1 MADANSLTTTP
12 AWAELQ
18 RQRTAFTDTL
28 PALFQRDPL
37 RHRRF
42 TFTAAD
48 LALDISRQHLSE
60 HVMQALLALA
70 TQEAVTA
77 KRDALF
83 AGDILNNT
91 ENRAVT
97 HWRWRMA
104 APPADIAATQ
114 ARTAAL
120 ATAVRSGAW
129 LGTTGKPIRHI
140 VNIGIGGSDLGPRLI
155 TEALLSVD
163 SALTPHFIG
172 NVDATDLARV
182 TAQINQQGATAETLF
197 VIVSKSMTTLETRL
211 NAEAARAWLIAQLGD
226 AADLSRHLVAVT
238 SNLPAAAALGIPPEN
253 CFGFEDS
260 VGGRYSLW
268 SPVGLTA
275 EIVLGPDTFAQLRAG
290 AAAMDDHF
298 RAAPLAQSLPVLLA
312 LVSLWQVNFWNT
324 TALAVLPYASRL
336 AQLPN
341 WLQQLSMESNGKG
354 ITRDGQPVD
363 YATAP
368 VIFGSAGT
376 IGQHSFHQLL
386 HQGTETI
393 PADFIIASEAVDNA
407 DTDMQRWL
415 KANALAQSAA
425 LLYGNPSPDAARAHP
440 GNRPSTLIFM
450 PRCDARSL
458 GALLALYEHKT
469 IVEGFLWRLNSF
481 DQFGVELG
489 KTMGVATH
497 AFMQGD
503 SDARIDP
510 ATRARLADWPL

>member
-1 MADANSLTTTP
+1 MADTSLTATP
-12 AWAELQ
+12 AWLELQ
-18 RQRTAFTDTL
+18 RQRAAFTDSLAT
-28 PALFQRDPL
+28 LFQRDPL

-42 TFTAAD
+42 TFTAAGLTCD
-48 LALDISRQHLSE
+48 LSRQHLSDA
-60 HVMQALLALA
+60 VLTALLALA
-70 TQEAVTA
+70 KQEDATG
-77 KRDALF
+77 KRAALF

-91 ENRAVT
+91 EGRAVT

-104 APPADIAATQ
+104 NPPAEIKETQSRATHLAA
-114 ARTAAL
+114 AI
-120 ATAVRSGAW
+120 RSGTWRGA
-129 LGTTGKPIRHI
+129 TGKPIRQI
-140 VNIGIGGSDLGPRLI
+140 VNIGIGGSDLGLRLV
-155 TEALLSVD
+155 TEALLPLGNQ
-163 SALTPHFIG
+163 LTPHFIG

-182 TAQINQQGATAETLF
+182 TAQCNAEETLF

-211 NAEAARAWLIAQLGD
+211 NAEAARAWLAEQLGST
-226 AADLSRHLVAVT
+226 ADLSRHLVAVT
-238 SNLPAAAALGIPPEN
+238 SNLPAAAVLGIPPEN

-275 EIVLGPDTFAQLRAG
+275 EIVLGPDAFAQLRAG
-290 AAAMDDHF
+290 AAAMDAHF
-298 RAAPLAQSLPVLLA
+298 RDAAPSANLPILLA
-312 LVSLWQVNFWNT
+312 LTSIWQTNFWNAR
-324 TALAVLPYASRL
+324 ALAVLPYASRL

-341 WLQQLSMESNGKG
+341 WLQQLAMESNGKSV
-354 ITRDGQPVD
+354 TRDGLLCD

-368 VIFGSAGT
+368 VIFGAAGT

-393 PADFIIASEAVDNA
+393 PADFIIADQAVDTEDA
-407 DTDMQRWL
+407 EMQSWL

-425 LLYGNPSPDAARAHP
+425 LLFGNAAPDAARMHP
-440 GNRPSTLIFM
+440 GNRPSTFIIT
-450 PRCDARSL
+450 PRVDAYHL

-489 KTMGVATH
+489 KTMAVATH

-503 SDARIDP
+503 AAVHIDP
-510 ATRARLADWPL
+510 ATRARLADWPTAT